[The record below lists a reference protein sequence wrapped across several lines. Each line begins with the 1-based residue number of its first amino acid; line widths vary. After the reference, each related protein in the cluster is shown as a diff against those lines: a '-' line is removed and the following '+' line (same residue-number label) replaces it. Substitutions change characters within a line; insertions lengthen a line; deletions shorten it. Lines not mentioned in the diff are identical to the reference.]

1 MNRIILSELV
11 GLNKIIIIMALVSMF
26 FAFPGP
32 NYASTLYK
40 SPKYSFSFELPDGWI
55 AIDTVYSVM
64 HYRNVFLCIN
74 NIADEKL
81 AITNKSEGRRTS
93 YNPSVVSKQLH
104 PGTVYIDFAFFEGP
118 GIYAPQFC
126 GKRAD
131 TFEENRNSLFHRD
144 IHDAWKTDHLTTH
157 FFDFFKWGHNWSVF
171 VYFREPVSE
180 VDKLAA
186 FNLIKNLSFMEFP
199 ITSQIQAGAI
209 AAANVPQDVRN
220 LIMRIE
226 DDGGCGSLC
235 LHSLIVRSCKIMG
248 TEFLVTLELMGRA
261 DDPSP
266 QWMYLVS
273 QDGDVVL
280 MDTKED

>member
-1 MNRIILSELV
+1 MNRIILSDLV
-11 GLNKIIIIMALVSMF
+11 GLIKIIIIISLVSMLF
-26 FAFPGP
+26 VFPRP
-32 NYASTLYK
+32 NYADTLYK

-81 AITNKSEGRRTS
+81 AIANKSEERRTS
-93 YNPSVVSKQLH
+93 YNPSVVSEQLQ
-104 PGTVYIDFAFFEGP
+104 PGTVYIDFAFSEGP

-131 TFEENRNSLFHRD
+131 SFEESRNSLFHRD
-144 IHDAWKTDHLTTH
+144 IPDVWNSDRLTTH
-157 FFDFFKWGHNWSVF
+157 YFDFFKWGHNWSVF

-180 VDKLAA
+180 VNKLAT
-186 FNLIKNLSFMEFP
+186 FNLIKNLNFLEFP
-199 ITSQIQAGAI
+199 ITTQIQAGAI
-209 AAANVPQDVRN
+209 AAANVPPDVRN

-226 DDGGCGSLC
+226 EDGGCGSLC
-235 LHSLIVRSCKIMG
+235 LHSLIVRCCKIIG
-248 TEFLVTLELMGRA
+248 TDILVTLELMGRA
-261 DDPSP
+261 DEPSP

-280 MDTKED
+280 MDTNED